1 MILRL
6 KRYSYGE
13 YETEG
18 TLEIGNKLSCATIE
32 QPWTPNPNGAK
43 GGKPFES
50 CVPDGMYRL
59 VPWES
64 PSKGD
69 VYMMFSTELG
79 VYRFPQDHEEHFGRD
94 LCLIH
99 IANWASQVQGCVA
112 IGKRRGPMHDDR
124 TGKVEQAVV
133 SSGAAMRR
141 LRELLGRDRQHQHI
155 LSITNETGASDVTGG

>member
-1 MILRL
+1 MILKL

-18 TLEIGNKLSCATIE
+18 VLEVGNVLFATIE

-59 VPWES
+59 VPWTS
-64 PSKGD
+64 PSKGP
-69 VYMMFSTELG
+69 VYMMFSTDLG
-79 VYRFPQDHEEHFGRD
+79 VYRFPQDHEKYFGRD

-133 SSGAAMRR
+133 SSGSAMRK
-141 LRELLGRDRQHQHI
+141 LRELLGGEGQHI
-155 LSITNETGASDVTGG
+155 LSITNETGASDVTGR